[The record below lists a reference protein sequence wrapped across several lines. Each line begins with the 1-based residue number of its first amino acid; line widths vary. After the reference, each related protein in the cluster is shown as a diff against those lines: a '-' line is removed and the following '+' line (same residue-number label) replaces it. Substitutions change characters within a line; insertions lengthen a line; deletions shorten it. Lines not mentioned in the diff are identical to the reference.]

1 VLATIPGA
9 LEKEI
14 DRVEPHLFVCE
25 PPVPE
30 NPGGGKV
37 AAWIEL
43 SIDPNRPSRFRV
55 GERHE
60 ELLNPGISELMTVVA
75 DAGSMR

>member
-25 PPVPE
+25 LPVPE
-30 NPGGGKV
+30 NPGGKV
-37 AAWIEL
+37 TAWIEL

-55 GERHE
+55 GQRRGK
-60 ELLNPGISELMTVVA
+60 LLDPGTSELMTVVT
-75 DAGSMR
+75 DS